1 MADWTLA
8 PALMREPSGD
18 VVVVPPEP
26 PPPELHPAST
36 STSGTRA
43 SAHPACRLSF
53 VIRRSTAGNLGAPV
67 P

>member
-1 MADWTLA
+1 MADWTVA
-8 PALMREPSGD
+8 PWLSSAALGD
-18 VVVVPPEP
+18 VVVVPLEP

-43 SAHPACRLSF
+43 SAHPACRLPF
-53 VIRRSTAGNLGAPV
+53 VACRSTAGNLGALV

>member
-1 MADWTLA
+1 MADWTVA
-8 PALMREPSGD
+8 SALSREASGD

-43 SAHPACRLSF
+43 SAHPACRPSF
-53 VIRRSTAGNLGAPV
+53 VTCRSTAGNLGAPV